1 MFEERS
7 EQVGRVMTLLDMGLT
22 VAVFLFSYWLR
33 DYFEIF
39 VEVEGGLFSH
49 VALLPLILALLGA
62 SLSYFGAYR
71 RLRGSTI
78 FSYAWSVFRAVVAS
92 SILVVALLFV
102 LKIEYVNREVLLIFA
117 VLELLTLITLRAGT
131 VWYFRRSLCK
141 GENYL
146 KVLIIGTGQRAVNL
160 SRTLRRRSE
169 WGIEIVGHLDPDAT
183 RVGTQVDGFPVLG
196 TVNDIASVLKD
207 HVIDEVILAIPRSLI
222 QDAELIA
229 YECEVEGVKLRWMAD
244 VFDLKVA
251 RMQLVELGKIPLLTL
266 EPVAQDEWKLM
277 AKRVFDLILT
287 LGSMPIVLPIIG
299 VIALAIKLDSPGPVF
314 FRQDR
319 VGLKKRRFQMIK
331 FRSMIVNAEE
341 KMKEIEHLNEAEGP
355 IFKMKNDPRI
365 TRVGKVI
372 RKASL
377 DELPQLFNVIKGE
390 MSLVGP
396 RPMSL
401 RDVDLFDKGIQRKR
415 FSVKPG
421 VTCIWQISGRSNLP
435 FAKWLELD
443 LQYIENWSLLLDF
456 KILFKTIPAVLKGSG
471 AV

>member
-1 MFEERS
+1 
-7 EQVGRVMTLLDMGLT
+7 
-22 VAVFLFSYWLR
+22 
-33 DYFEIF
+33 
-39 VEVEGGLFSH
+39 
-49 VALLPLILALLGA
+49 
-62 SLSYFGAYR
+62 
-71 RLRGSTI
+71 
-78 FSYAWSVFRAVVAS
+78 
-92 SILVVALLFV
+92 
-102 LKIEYVNREVLLIFA
+102 
-117 VLELLTLITLRAGT
+117 
-131 VWYFRRSLCK
+131 
-141 GENYL
+141 
-146 KVLIIGTGQRAVNL
+146 
-160 SRTLRRRSE
+160 
-169 WGIEIVGHLDPDAT
+169 
-183 RVGTQVDGFPVLG
+183 
-196 TVNDIASVLKD
+196 
-207 HVIDEVILAIPRSLI
+207 VIDEVILAIPRSLI